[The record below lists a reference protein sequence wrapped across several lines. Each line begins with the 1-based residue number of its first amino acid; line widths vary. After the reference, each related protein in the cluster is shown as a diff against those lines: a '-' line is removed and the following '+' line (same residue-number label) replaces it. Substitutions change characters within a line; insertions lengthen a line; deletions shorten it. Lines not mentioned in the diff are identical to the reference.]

1 MVWIHILSKSVSVLL
16 FWTFKI
22 APPAKGLP
30 LVCFS
35 VSEVFP
41 KVINLY
47 SLSSIVASQNN
58 NVKINLYLYLVLIL
72 SN

>member
-1 MVWIHILSKSVSVLL
+1 MIWIHIVSKSVSVLL
-16 FWTFKI
+16 FWTFKV
-22 APPAKGLP
+22 APSPKGLP
-30 LVCFS
+30 FVCFS

-47 SLSSIVASQNN
+47 SLSSVVASQNN